1 MFRSRWRKVFR
12 DVWARKS
19 RTAMASAAI
28 FVGVLGVVA
37 LTSMGDLLVSQLK
50 GDIKEEELPMQS
62 VFVSAPSG
70 AQLDNASYLEALDA
84 FPGVTV
90 VEGRAVRPLSWKLPG
105 KTRFE
110 DGFILAAWEPFEQIQ
125 LQPVRLL
132 AGQGRYPVT
141 GRDEIAVEKRMADKH
156 GLSVGDQILLRVLGG
171 DAGGDAWT
179 ITGLIFMPYPSGVA
193 FSGVAE
199 PAPSDASIFATF
211 DDAQTISGLVGFSA
225 FYVRYIDFPTAKE
238 QSDSFY
244 ASIAQETPYIPV
256 FNFIDD
262 PAESLLITGAAE
274 FTGILSF
281 LGVIAMVVS
290 GLLIVNIVN
299 SIVGEQKRQIG
310 VMKSLGAT
318 RWDNFVMYVGIAMTY
333 GVIGMI
339 PGLVIGSY
347 LSFLLAQALDEIMG
361 TFIGGFSLSTSG
373 ILIGVV
379 MGLAVPFVAAIVPV
393 FLGTRVTI
401 LRAMTDVGISGTYRR
416 SLLGRAINILPLPT
430 NTRQAIT
437 NVTRKKGRLVLTWLT
452 LTLAV
457 AAFMGIFAVFT
468 SINKEIA
475 SVFDAFGYEIAVV
488 PNERQDFDQVSAL
501 ISEGVDGIKAV
512 HPGVGLAVEL
522 EGYVNPDFETGQ
534 LDMIGFDP
542 ATDSYELDIE
552 AGTAWRD
559 DPRREGI
566 VLSRSV
572 ADQIGKDAGDTVV
585 LVAQGQSAEFGII
598 GIASFPF
605 DQGFMKWRT
614 LARLVGSTN
623 SEGEPVPTRMLV
635 QLAES
640 EPTVEQVDDIIDK
653 IDEVL
658 LSNGIAAI
666 QVNTVEVAE
675 ELANLIALIG
685 WIFESAA
692 IVMAAVGAIGLLAT
706 LSMSVFERQREI
718 GVMRSI
724 GASSYTVASQFL
736 TEGMLVGMSAFI
748 VAAPLSYL
756 LAQGLISSLEI
767 TIGVG
772 YEPIALVI
780 GLIGMIVITA
790 LASLGPSLGA
800 ARRTVS
806 AILRYQ

>member
-1 MFRSRWRKVFR
+1 MFRSRGRKIFR
-12 DVWARKS
+12 DVWARKG

-37 LTSMGDLLVSQLK
+37 LTSMSDLLISQLK
-50 GDIKEEELPMQS
+50 GDLKEEELPMQS

-70 AQLDNASYLEALDA
+70 AQLDNASYLDTLED
-84 FPGVTV
+84 FPGVTL

-105 KTRFE
+105 DTKFE
-110 DGFILAAWEPFEQIQ
+110 DGFIFAAWEPFDQIT
-125 LQPVRLL
+125 LQPMRLT
-132 AGQGRYPVT
+132 QGRYPIT
-141 GRDEIAVEKRMADKH
+141 GQNEIAVEKRMADKH
-156 GLSVGDQILLRVLGG
+156 GLSVGDQIMLRVLGG

-179 ITGLIFMPYPSGVA
+179 ITGLVFMPYPSGVA

-211 DDAQTISGLVGFSA
+211 DDAQTISGLVGFSV

-244 ASIAQETPYIPV
+244 ASIAQETPYVPV

-262 PAESLLITGAAE
+262 PADSLVITGAAE
-274 FTGILSF
+274 FTGIMSL
-281 LGVIAMVVS
+281 LGIIAMVVS
-290 GLLIVNIVN
+290 GLLIVNIIN

-318 RWDNFVMYVGIAMTY
+318 RWDNFVIYVGIAMTY

-347 LSFLLAQALDEIMG
+347 LGALMAQAIDEPMG
-361 TFIGGFSLSTSG
+361 TFIEGFSLSTNG
-373 ILIGVV
+373 VLTGVV

-401 LRAMTDVGISGTYRR
+401 LQAMTDVGISANYGKG
-416 SLLGRAINILPLPT
+416 LWARAIKIMPLPT
-430 NTRQAIT
+430 NTKQAVT
-437 NVTRKKGRLVLTWLT
+437 NVTRKKGRLALTWLT

-457 AAFMGIFAVFT
+457 AAFMGIFGVFA

-475 SVFDAFGYEIAVV
+475 SVFDAVGHEISVT
-488 PNERQDFDQVSAL
+488 PNERQDFEQVSTL
-501 ISEGVDGIKAV
+501 VLEGVPGIEAV

-572 ADQIGKDAGDTVV
+572 ADQIGKDAGDMVV
-585 LVAQGQSAEFGII
+585 LVAQGQSAEFEII

-605 DQGFMKWRT
+605 DQGFMEWRT

-675 ELANLIALIG
+675 DLADLIALIG
-685 WIFESAA
+685 LIFESAA
-692 IVMAAVGAIGLLAT
+692 IVMAAVGAIGLLST
-706 LSMSVFERQREI
+706 LSMNVFERQREI

-767 TIGVG
+767 TLEGIG
-772 YEPIALVI
+772 YEPIALVM
-780 GLIGMIVITA
+780 GLIGMIVITV

-806 AILRYQ
+806 DILRYQ